1 MGSLFES
8 LLLRLASAEGV
19 RPKLNTGNRV
29 AQVVDCPPSMAARI
43 LDGKALAAAVRA
55 SVRQTVARL
64 AARGVRP
71 GLAVIL
77 AGDNAASAVYVRN
90 KARAC
95 EETGVRSEVHRYGA
109 DVTERALLDRIA
121 ALNADP
127 GVHGILV
134 QLPLPGRIDARRVLE
149 AVAPAKD
156 IDGFHFENLGAL
168 VAGQPKL
175 VPCTPAGVMRLIEH
189 AGVALAGRHAVVIG
203 RSSIVGKPLALL
215 LLQKDATVTI
225 CHSKTMELQKLTR
238 EADVLVAAVGRPK
251 LVTAAMVKPGACVID
266 VGINRLADGTLAGD
280 VDFDAV
286 KNVAGWITPV
296 PGGVGPMTIA
306 LLLENCVRAASI

>member
-1 MGSLFES
+1 
-8 LLLRLASAEGV
+8 
-19 RPKLNTGNRV
+19 
-29 AQVVDCPPSMAARI
+29 MAARI

-55 SVRQTVARL
+55 SVRETVARL

-77 AGDNAASAVYVRN
+77 AGDNPASAVYVRN

-95 EETGVRSEVHRYGA
+95 EETGVRSEVHRYGG

-127 GVHGILV
+127 AVHGILV
-134 QLPLPGRIDARRVLE
+134 QLPLPGRINARCVLE

-156 IDGFHFENLGAL
+156 IDGFHLENLGAL
-168 VAGQPKL
+168 VAGQPKF
-175 VPCTPAGVMRLIEH
+175 VPCTPAGVLRLIEH
-189 AGVALAGRHAVVIG
+189 AGVTLAGRHAVVIG
-203 RSSIVGKPLALL
+203 RSNIVGKPLALL

-238 EADVLVAAVGRPK
+238 EADVLIAAVGRPK

-306 LLLENCVRAASI
+306 LLLENCVRAASDELK

>member
-1 MGSLFES
+1 
-8 LLLRLASAEGV
+8 
-19 RPKLNTGNRV
+19 
-29 AQVVDCPPSMAARI
+29 MAARI
-43 LDGKALAAAVRA
+43 LDGRALAAAVRA
-55 SVRQTVARL
+55 SVKETVARL

-77 AGDNAASAVYVRN
+77 AGDNPASAVYVRN
-90 KARAC
+90 KMRAC
-95 EETGVRSEVHRYGA
+95 EETGVRSEVHRYGV

-127 GVHGILV
+127 AVHGILV
-134 QLPLPGRIDARRVLE
+134 QLPLPGRINARRVLE
-149 AVAPAKD
+149 AVSPSKD
-156 IDGFHFENLGAL
+156 IDGFHLENLGAL
-168 VAGQPKL
+168 VAGQPKF

-189 AGVALAGRHAVVIG
+189 AGVTLAGRHAVVIG
-203 RSSIVGKPLALL
+203 RSNIVGKPLALL

-238 EADVLVAAVGRPK
+238 EADILIAAVGRPK

-266 VGINRLADGTLAGD
+266 VGINRLADGALAGD
-280 VDFDAV
+280 VDFEAV

-306 LLLENCVRAASI
+306 LLLENCVRAAST